1 MYYLKAL
8 TISCLIFCAVASFAF
23 QKVDS
28 LESLLQNT
36 KLSEAD
42 SLHLLNTLGF
52 ELWTVNP
59 SRSVEVG
66 RKALGLALN
75 QNNEPA
81 VAHAYKVIGVA
92 YWALGDYQLALSNM
106 FESLERYEELNDL
119 NGVGSM
125 LLNIGLV
132 YSEQLSYREAKSY
145 FRKAQ
150 KSFQENNREGNI
162 ATALTKLAAVLTLE
176 DSLATARDYLNSAI
190 EIHHSNNY
198 RYGLAEAYNRLG
210 IVYRKQGDY
219 NASLDYLYRSRD
231 ISIGIND
238 NEGLAKCFVD
248 IGITFLATEQF
259 PQAREFFEHGLE
271 KANSIG
277 SKKWRLEAFRGLAN
291 LYELKNNNDSALKY
305 YRAYQILKD
314 SVLDKQK
321 IMAIANLKEEYENRQ
336 QVQELADTKYR
347 IKELQEVAKARTIFL
362 VSIVVLFFMTTALI
376 VLFYRNQQLKNK
388 RLKEQQEKDVQL
400 QQMKEEKHYAE
411 VENIRLRQKELE
423 RELELK
429 DRELASYAINF
440 LQKNEFIS
448 DVNADLQKVKSLSDL
463 DRVKRK
469 LKSASQLDKGWENFK
484 MQFEKVHGSFS
495 DELKSTYP
503 DLSPSDLKLA
513 ILLRINLNTKE
524 CATILGISPDSVKTA
539 RYRLRKKM
547 DIDTEESLFDHLIGF
562 GS

>member
-36 KLSEAD
+36 KLSGAD

-81 VAHAYKVIGVA
+81 VAYAYKVIGVA

-150 KSFQENNREGNI
+150 KSFQDNNREGNI

>member
-1 MYYLKAL
+1 
-8 TISCLIFCAVASFAF
+8 
-23 QKVDS
+23 
-28 LESLLQNT
+28 
-36 KLSEAD
+36 
-42 SLHLLNTLGF
+42 
-52 ELWTVNP
+52 
-59 SRSVEVG
+59 
-66 RKALGLALN
+66 
-75 QNNEPA
+75 
-81 VAHAYKVIGVA
+81 
-92 YWALGDYQLALSNM
+92 
-106 FESLERYEELNDL
+106 
-119 NGVGSM
+119 
-125 LLNIGLV
+125 
-132 YSEQLSYREAKSY
+132 
-145 FRKAQ
+145 
-150 KSFQENNREGNI
+150 
-162 ATALTKLAAVLTLE
+162 AVLTLE

-448 DVNADLQKVKSLSDL
+448 DVSADLQKVKSLSDL

-503 DLSPSDLKLA
+503 
-513 ILLRINLNTKE
+513 
-524 CATILGISPDSVKTA
+524 
-539 RYRLRKKM
+539 
-547 DIDTEESLFDHLIGF
+547 
-562 GS
+562 